1 MAHKLKQVQQLA
13 DLGFSPLGAGPID
26 DARPIVS
33 GGRAAAFGDVVDL
46 TAPRF
51 VIEVGSWEGRSAVL
65 WGNALAQTSDGWA
78 LACIDTW
85 LGSVEHRQIKTGEW
99 GIERLYLEDHYPSL
113 FRTFASNIRRAGMSD
128 NVIPLPI
135 DSPQGLEM
143 LAVSKI
149 YADLIYVDAA
159 HDYAAARADIATALT
174 LRDDT
179 NPNALVLCDDFHPN
193 WPGVQE
199 AVRACAADSLARLVI
214 RDTQAA
220 LLSNRADAIA
230 DALVAR
236 GWTEEKVSSAG
247 VPSGGSGVER
257 DVIQRLTAD
266 LRVERGRAHAALME
280 QHRATAALIEQHGA
294 NVAALH
300 EQHRATA
307 ALIEL
312 DALRSTFS
320 WRITAPL
327 RAIRGALRRR

>member
-1 MAHKLKQVQQLA
+1 MDHKLTQVQQLA

-26 DARPIVS
+26 DSRPIVS
-33 GGRAAAFGDVVDL
+33 GGRAAAFGDIVAL
-46 TAPRF
+46 TSPRF
-51 VIEVGSWEGRSAVL
+51 VVEVGTWEGRSAVL
-65 WGNALAQTSDGWA
+65 WGNALAQTSNGWA

-85 LGSVEHRQIKTGEW
+85 LGSVEHRQVKTGEW
-99 GIERLYLEDHYPSL
+99 GLERLYLEDHYPSL
-113 FRTFASNIRRAGMSD
+113 FRTFASTIRRTGMAD

-159 HDYAAARADIATALT
+159 HDYTAARADIEMALT

-199 AVRACAADSLARLVI
+199 AVRACAAASSARLVI
-214 RDTQAA
+214 RDAQAA
-220 LLSNRADAIA
+220 LLSKRADAIA

-236 GWTEEKVSSAG
+236 GWTEEKVSSSG
-247 VPSGGSGVER
+247 KPSGGSTAER

-266 LRVERGRAHAALME
+266 LRVERRRAHAALVELHRANSAVLQE
-280 QHRATAALIEQHGA
+280 QHRAHEALVELGA
-294 NVAALH
+294 F
-300 EQHRATA
+300 
-307 ALIEL
+307 
-312 DALRSTFS
+312 RSTFS

-327 RAIRGALRRR
+327 RVVRGALRRR

>member
-1 MAHKLKQVQQLA
+1 MAQKLKQVQQLA

-26 DARPIVS
+26 DSRPIVT
-33 GGRAAAFGDVVDL
+33 GGKVEAFGDIVTL
-46 TAPRF
+46 TSPRF
-51 VIEVGSWEGRSAVL
+51 VVEVGTWEGRSAVL
-65 WGNALAQTSDGWA
+65 WGNALAQTSNDWA

-85 LGSVEHRQIKTGEW
+85 LGSVEHRQVKTGEW
-99 GIERLYLEDHYPSL
+99 GLERLYLEDHYPSL
-113 FRTFASNIRRAGMSD
+113 FRTFASNIRRTGMAE

-159 HDYAAARADIATALT
+159 HDYTAARADIEMALT
-174 LRDDT
+174 LRDEK

-214 RDTQAA
+214 RDAQAA
-220 LLSNRADAIA
+220 LLSNRAGAIA

-266 LRVERGRAHAALME
+266 LRVERGRAHAALVE
-280 QHRATAALIEQHGA
+280 QHRATAA
-294 NVAALH
+294 ALE
-300 EQHRATA
+300 EQHRENA

>member
-26 DARPIVS
+26 DSRPIVT
-33 GGRAAAFGDVVDL
+33 GGKVEAFGDIVAL
-46 TAPRF
+46 TSPRF
-51 VIEVGSWEGRSAVL
+51 VVEVGTWQGRSAVL
-65 WGNALAQTSDGWA
+65 WGNALAQTSDDWA

-85 LGSVEHRQIKTGEW
+85 LGSVEHRQVKTGDW
-99 GIERLYLEDHYPSL
+99 GIERLYLEDHFPSV
-113 FRTFASNIRRAGMSD
+113 FRTFSSNIRRAGMAD

-159 HDYAAARADIATALT
+159 HHYAAARADIALALT
-174 LRDDT
+174 LRDET

-193 WPGVQE
+193 WPGVQQ
-199 AVRACAADSLARLVI
+199 AVRACAAASSARLVI
-214 RDTQAA
+214 RDGQAA
-220 LLSNRADAIA
+220 ILSKRAEAIA

-236 GWTEEKVSSAG
+236 GWTEETVSTTG
-247 VPSGGSGVER
+247 KPSGGSRAER
-257 DVIQRLTAD
+257 DVIQQLTYD
-266 LRVERGRAHAALME
+266 LRVE
-280 QHRATAALIEQHGA
+280 QHRAEAAH
-294 NVAALH
+294 V
-300 EQHRATA
+300 
-307 ALIEL
+307 EL

-327 RAIRGALRRR
+327 RAVRGALRRR

>member
-1 MAHKLKQVQQLA
+1 MA
-13 DLGFSPLGAGPID
+13 
-26 DARPIVS
+26 
-33 GGRAAAFGDVVDL
+33 
-46 TAPRF
+46 
-51 VIEVGSWEGRSAVL
+51 
-65 WGNALAQTSDGWA
+65 
-78 LACIDTW
+78 
-85 LGSVEHRQIKTGEW
+85 
-99 GIERLYLEDHYPSL
+99 
-113 FRTFASNIRRAGMSD
+113 D

-159 HDYAAARADIATALT
+159 HDYAAARADIEMALT

-199 AVRACAADSLARLVI
+199 AVRVCAAASSARLVI
-214 RDTQAA
+214 RDAQAA
-220 LLSNRADAIA
+220 ILSKRADAIA

-266 LRVERGRAHAALME
+266 LRVERGRAHAALVE
-280 QHRATAALIEQHGA
+280 QHRATAA
-294 NVAALH
+294 ALE
-300 EQHRATA
+300 EQHRENA

>member
-1 MAHKLKQVQQLA
+1 MAQKRKQVQQLA

-33 GGRAAAFGDVVDL
+33 GGHAAAFGDVVDL
-46 TAPRF
+46 TSPRF

-113 FRTFASNIRRAGMSD
+113 FRTFASNIRRAGMAD

-159 HDYAAARADIATALT
+159 HDYTAARADIEMALT
-174 LRDDT
+174 LRDET
-179 NPNALVLCDDFHPN
+179 NPNALVLCDDFNSN

-199 AVRACAADSLARLVI
+199 AVRACAAASSARLVI
-214 RDTQAA
+214 RDGQAA
-220 LLSNRADAIA
+220 ILSKRANAIA

-247 VPSGGSGVER
+247 VPSGGSAAER

-266 LRVERGRAHAALME
+266 LRVEQNRAHEALVE
-280 QHRATAALIEQHGA
+280 LHRANSAVLQE
-294 NVAALH
+294 L
-300 EQHRATA
+300 HRAHE
-307 ALIEL
+307 ALVEL
-312 DALRSTFS
+312 GAFRSTFS

-327 RAIRGALRRR
+327 RVIRGALRRR

>member
-26 DARPIVS
+26 DSRPIVT
-33 GGRAAAFGDVVDL
+33 GGKVEAFGDIVAL
-46 TAPRF
+46 TSPRF
-51 VIEVGSWEGRSAVL
+51 VVEVGTWQGRSAVL
-65 WGNALAQTSDGWA
+65 WGNALAQTSDDWA

-85 LGSVEHRQIKTGEW
+85 LGSVEHRQVKTGDW
-99 GIERLYLEDHYPSL
+99 GIERLYLEDHFPSV
-113 FRTFASNIRRAGMSD
+113 FRTFASNIRRAGMAD

-159 HDYAAARADIATALT
+159 HHYAAARADIALALT
-174 LRDDT
+174 LRDET

-193 WPGVQE
+193 WPGVQQ
-199 AVRACAADSLARLVI
+199 AVRACAAASSARLVI
-214 RDTQAA
+214 RDGQAA
-220 LLSNRADAIA
+220 ILSKRAEAIA

-236 GWTEEKVSSAG
+236 GWTEETVSTTG
-247 VPSGGSGVER
+247 KPSGGSRAER
-257 DVIQRLTAD
+257 DVIQQLTYD
-266 LRVERGRAHAALME
+266 LRVE
-280 QHRATAALIEQHGA
+280 QHRAEAAH
-294 NVAALH
+294 V
-300 EQHRATA
+300 
-307 ALIEL
+307 EL

-327 RAIRGALRRR
+327 RAVRGALRRR